1 MVLSYGICV
10 VSVSSM
16 HKDPLHRSEQVN
28 QLLYGDRVEILELDN
43 FWARVRAFD
52 DDYEGWVLLNQIMP
66 VTKREFAKAPKY
78 LNISHKGR
86 LVSENGEIP
95 LPPGASL
102 RSRNLLPNGEKVKFK
117 GKKAAVSELQ
127 SSPESVEACARRFL
141 SAPYEW
147 GGKVLQGVDCSGLT
161 QIVMKLNG
169 VQIARDAS
177 QQAMQGTP
185 VTFLQEARTG
195 DLAFF
200 ANEEGKINHVGIL
213 LSEHAILHATETA
226 GCVVIDKIDQQG
238 IVSRMLRKRTH
249 SLRLIRRFF

>member
-1 MVLSYGICV
+1 MVLSYGVCV
-10 VSVSSM
+10 VNVSSM
-16 HKDPLHRSEQVN
+16 RKDPQHRSEQVN

-66 VTKREFAKAPKY
+66 VTKREFAKSPKY
-78 LNISHKGR
+78 LNISPKGR

-102 RSRNLLPNGEKVKFK
+102 RSRNFLPNGEKVKFK
-117 GKKAAVSELQ
+117 GKKLAASDLTAN
-127 SSPESVEACARRFL
+127 PESIESTARRFL
-141 SAPYEW
+141 SAPYQW
-147 GGKVLQGVDCSGLT
+147 GGKVLQGIDCSGLT

-169 VQIARDAS
+169 IQIARDAS
-177 QQAMQGTP
+177 QQALQGSP
-185 VTFLQEARTG
+185 VTFLQEAKAG

-213 LSEHAILHATETA
+213 LNEHAILHATETS

-249 SLRLIRRFF
+249 ALRLIRRFF